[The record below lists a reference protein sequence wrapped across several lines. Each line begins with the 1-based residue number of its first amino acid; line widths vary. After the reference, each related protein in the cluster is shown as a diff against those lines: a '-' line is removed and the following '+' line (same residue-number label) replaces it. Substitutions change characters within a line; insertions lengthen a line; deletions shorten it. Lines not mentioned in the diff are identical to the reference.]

1 MYWLNMFAWMLRGL
15 AVNEFDSGKYDTA
28 GSTGGTEGDEYL
40 TLYGL
45 TLNGTPFTFAWVW

>member
-1 MYWLNMFAWMLRGL
+1 MFAWMLRGL